1 MNNWLDNVVRT
12 QHLSNAEKAKITG
25 VGAEV
30 LSQHLENV
38 TKEKH
43 YRTRIKGRSD
53 THLADSITYRRTNID
68 GVRTGV
74 STVGFTPEKAHIARF
89 LNDGTKY
96 IAADHFVDN
105 ARIEAKPEVVAA
117 ETEAYQ
123 KLIRRKWG
131 D

>member
-1 MNNWLDNVVRT
+1 M
-12 QHLSNAEKAKITG
+12 SNSEKAKITG

-105 ARIEAKPEVVAA
+105 ARTEVKPAVVAA
-117 ETEAYQ
+117 ETEAYH
-123 KLIRRKWG
+123 KLISKKWG
-131 D
+131 E